1 MDLRPPP
8 AHTHKQKSPVAEE
21 FRALAF
27 ESMADELEHPSD
39 QEQNK
44 RVEPQ
49 PMEKDAGH
57 KNREREQNG
66 RDAQRVA
73 QPVHRMP
80 MAGAILRD
88 PLLVGAS
95 AQHAGM
101 ISREEDADE
110 TENVAVATA
119 GRPCAY
125 NIPMYH
131 YNPSTALEE
140 LNEEATLP
148 NPVHVRDMMLRRKLS
163 ADEALELNRIF
174 LEYQKFFGETQK
186 LGKDILRRLAA

>member
-1 MDLRPPP
+1 M
-8 AHTHKQKSPVAEE
+8 EE
-21 FRALAF
+21 FRGFAF
-27 ESMADELEHPSD
+27 ECVADELERPSD
-39 QEQNK
+39 QEQSK
-44 RVEPQ
+44 CVDPQ
-49 PMEKDAGH
+49 PMEEDAGH
-57 KNREREQNG
+57 KNRQRKQNG
-66 RDAQRVA
+66 RYAQRVA

-95 AQHAGM
+95 ARHARDDITIRTGA
-101 ISREEDADE
+101 SAHR
-110 TENVAVATA
+110 TQNTRGVARRRLT
-119 GRPCAY
+119 RLIRAY
-125 NIPMYH
+125 NSFMYH